1 MRMIKKFKK
10 NLEILF
16 LFLLILLAF
25 YLCAIG
31 GYGSDED
38 TLPMIG
44 VFIGILHSGEL
55 MSSRFTGYPVA
66 EIGIGFLSYYFG
78 SFAVNLITFI
88 NFLLGLVFFYLSFN
102 KKYNKELIYF
112 LILCLSNSVLF
123 FDNLE
128 PMDYSWAL
136 LFFSLGLFSY
146 SRKNFEFAVIFFGLC
161 IGARINFSI
170 FIIVSLLFFPLD
182 QKKFLYKKLSI
193 ILISIFIG
201 CLFYVPIWY
210 QNQFGLDWLT
220 AARPLDQGFLGLLV
234 RFIYKTSHA
243 IGLFLL
249 IYLLLTFFL
258 NKKLIKDLLKNK
270 VILFLILSNLLLFLY
285 IPAELS
291 YLQIFLISIYYF
303 LLKYSNQKTIA
314 FVIILNFISWFINFD
329 VIKIEHRHKN
339 KCEAVQ
345 AVDATIDFHLKK
357 GSYKKFIDTRKLIE
371 CWVEDKNSDYGKK
384 IISGTALK

>member
-1 MRMIKKFKK
+1 MREKFRE
-10 NLEILF
+10 NAAIF
-16 LFLLILLAF
+16 ILFLLILIAF
-25 YLCAIG
+25 YLCSIG

-44 VFIGILHSGEL
+44 VFIVILHGGEL

-78 SFAVNLITFI
+78 SFVVNLVTFL
-88 NFLLGLVFFYLSFN
+88 NFLFGLVFFYLSFH
-102 KKYNKELIYF
+102 KKYNKDLIYF
-112 LILCLSNSVLF
+112 LILCLTNSVLF

-146 SRKNFEFAVIFFGLC
+146 SRKNFEFAVFFFGLC
-161 IGARINFSI
+161 IGARINFSL

-182 QKKFLYKKLSI
+182 QKNFFYKKLSI

-220 AARPLDQGFLGLLV
+220 AVRPLDQGFLGLLV

-249 IYLLLTFFL
+249 IFLLITFFL
-258 NKKLIKDLLKNK
+258 KKIIIKDLFKNK
-270 VILFLILSNLLLFLY
+270 VIIFLILSNLLLFLY
-285 IPAELS
+285 IPAELG

-303 LLKYSNQKTIA
+303 LLKNSNKQIIA
-314 FVIILNFISWFINFD
+314 FVVIFNLISWFINFD
-329 VIKIEHRHKN
+329 VIKIEHRYKN

-345 AVDATIDFHLKK
+345 AVGATIDFHLKK
-357 GSYKKFIDTRKLIE
+357 GSYKKFIDSRKLIE
-371 CWVEDKNSDYGKK
+371 CWVTDKNSDYGKK
-384 IISGTALK
+384 IISGAALK